1 MTAPQQPTF
10 EQLMAE
16 LAGLSAKLAGREGQ
30 AIRAHLQRLASI
42 LAQQGPEPEL
52 RAQAATELEQLIGAI
67 AQLGKLGQHGKTKRG
82 PSAKAIRDIDLGQLA
97 GGLRTFVTYLRAPT
111 GENQAQVEE
120 LVAKLQGAAV
130 LQPVPLDELR
140 RSGAIDG
147 TIEELAVESARRHGL
162 EGAELRHTVERMKQQ
177 MSSLMTKLEL
187 RAQQE
192 ASRARTASEFERLVD
207 AVVQTG
213 TALGQA
219 VAHERAP
226 IVQAFRGVDLAHMA
240 EGLRV
245 FAEWLSTPAGDAT
258 AHVATLRAR
267 LAETLGPPT
276 AGDPARSEAER
287 RADFER
293 EIKAAVDDIFRSTR
307 PAPS

>member
-1 MTAPQQPTF
+1 MTAPEPPTF

-30 AIRAHLQRLASI
+30 AIRAHLQRLAAI

-52 RAQAATELEQLIGAI
+52 RARTAAEFEQLIGAI
-67 AQLGKLGQHGKTKRG
+67 SQLGKAKRG

-120 LVAKLQGAAV
+120 LVAKLQGAPV
-130 LQPVPLDELR
+130 LQPVPLDELQR
-140 RSGAIDG
+140 GGAIDG
-147 TIEELAVESARRHGL
+147 TIEALAIESARRHGL
-162 EGAELRHTVERMKQQ
+162 EGAELRHAVARMKQQ
-177 MSSLMTKLEL
+177 VSSLMTQLEL

-213 TALGQA
+213 TPLGLA

-245 FAEWLSTPAGDAT
+245 FAEWLSTPAADST
-258 AHVATLRAR
+258 AHVAELRAR

-293 EIKAAVDDIFRSTR
+293 EIKATVDQIFRSTR
-307 PAPS
+307 PAPP

>member
-1 MTAPQQPTF
+1 MTAPPPTTF
-10 EQLMAE
+10 DQLMAE
-16 LAGLSAKLAGREGQ
+16 LAGLSTKLAGREGQ
-30 AIRAHLQRLASI
+30 AIREHLQRLASI

-52 RAQAATELEQLIGAI
+52 RARTAAELEQLIGAI
-67 AQLGKLGQHGKTKRG
+67 AQLGKIKRG
-82 PSAKAIRDIDLGQLA
+82 PSAKAIRDLDLGQLA

-130 LQPVPLDELR
+130 LSPVPLDELR
-140 RSGAIDG
+140 RGGAIDS
-147 TIEELAVESARRHGL
+147 TIEVLAVESARRHGL
-162 EGAELRHTVERMKQQ
+162 EGAELRHAVERMKRQ
-177 MSSLMTKLEL
+177 MSGLMTELEL

-192 ASRARTASEFERLVD
+192 AARARTASEFERLVD

-245 FAEWLSTPAGDAT
+245 FAEWLSTPAGDVT
-258 AHVATLRAR
+258 AHVALLRAR

-276 AGDPARSEAER
+276 AGDPARSDAER

-307 PAPS
+307 PASP

>member
-1 MTAPQQPTF
+1 MTAPQPTF

-30 AIRAHLQRLASI
+30 AIRAHLQRLATI

-52 RAQAATELEQLIGAI
+52 RARTAAELEQLIGAL
-67 AQLGKLGQHGKTKRG
+67 AQLGQLAKTKRG

-120 LVAKLQGAAV
+120 LVAKLQGAPV

-140 RSGAIDG
+140 QGGMMDG
-147 TIEELAVESARRHGL
+147 TIEELAIESARRHGL
-162 EGAELRHTVERMKQQ
+162 EGAELRHAVEAMKRQ
-177 MSSLMTKLEL
+177 MSSLMTQLEL

-192 ASRARTASEFERLVD
+192 ASRARTASEFERLID

-213 TALGQA
+213 TPLGQA

-240 EGLRV
+240 EGLHV
-245 FAEWLSTPAGDAT
+245 FAEWLSTPAADST
-258 AHVATLRAR
+258 AHVAELRAR

-293 EIKAAVDDIFRSTR
+293 EIKAAVDQIFRSTR
-307 PAPS
+307 PAPP

>member
-1 MTAPQQPTF
+1 MTAPEPPTF

-30 AIRAHLQRLASI
+30 AIRAHLQQLATI

-52 RAQAATELEQLIGAI
+52 RARTADELEQLIEAI
-67 AQLGKLGQHGKTKRG
+67 AQLGQHGKTRRG

-120 LVAKLQGAAV
+120 LVARLQGAAV
-130 LQPVPLDELR
+130 LQPAPLDELR
-140 RSGAIDG
+140 QGGAIDG
-147 TIEELAVESARRHGL
+147 TIEALAVESARRHGL
-162 EGAELRHTVERMKQQ
+162 EGAELRHAVARMKQQ
-177 MSSLMTKLEL
+177 MSSLMTQLEL

-192 ASRARTASEFERLVD
+192 ASRARTASEFERLID

-213 TALGQA
+213 TPLGQA
-219 VAHERAP
+219 VAHDRAP

-245 FAEWLSTPAGDAT
+245 FAEWLSTPAADTT
-258 AHVATLRAR
+258 AHVALLRAR

-293 EIKAAVDDIFRSTR
+293 EIQAAVDQIFRNTR
-307 PAPS
+307 PAPP